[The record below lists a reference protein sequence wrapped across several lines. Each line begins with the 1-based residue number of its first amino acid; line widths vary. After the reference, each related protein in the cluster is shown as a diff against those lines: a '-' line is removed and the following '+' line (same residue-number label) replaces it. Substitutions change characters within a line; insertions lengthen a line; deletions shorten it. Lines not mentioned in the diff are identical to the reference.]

1 MNVNEIGAA
10 GCPAWWEAGWARR
23 SSSGTSFA
31 DRIGGVNAADAFSSH
46 RSGVSATG
54 QSFVLEAYQA
64 SASSGMHNIKSSY
77 NTYESENYRIV
88 PDNEAGCFDIYNKQG
103 EKLGVFNYSDI
114 KIRQDSATGT
124 QLLISAYGTGSFYDA
139 IVMDNELKED
149 LQNAMGVSTLE
160 MVELKGFTLKT
171 HFGTG
176 IQYLVRD
183 GEEGRGGKVLLQN
196 QADIEKYEALAET
209 YFNKYPNLVHDKNA
223 GYIWADLEIK
233 GLAQHTD
240 NGIISL
246 GYDGMSYN
254 DNSDYKNNWNIFFST
269 DAYKTVFDWL
279 QSNKENIEEMQKSSI
294 VETIFAK
301 RTQNEVKASQTS
313 NVDTYR
319 KYLESKYGRVT
330 IKDVPKDQKT
340 LEKLGKSMSG
350 NDVVIAPNI
359 LEEMAND
366 PQKAAYYEQKIDY
379 FFDTIIPRETAR
391 CASMGLVFEP
401 AGVVVHKDGTV
412 TYICGCSDSPERV
425 AQVNAINKAK
435 REKRAARRE
444 AAFERGREEAARRA
458 QEIELSARRH
468 SIEQTLADYSAQT
481 WDVQTVNT
489 TDTGISMQEAYER
502 LSGSGKPLPEAGQD
516 EECKEKN
523 VGGSDLAASAGLPPG
538 TKVTEIAV
546 ASLPNGVSFYFNE
559 DTGEVSCIDDR
570 DSRPGRHALWSK
582 ILSPEER
589 ERVYNQLF
597 DNYKDVAAG
606 RFVYR
611 YRAYLKHEEFW
622 DMYLDGKVDLT
633 TLVESDSM
641 LSEEELYNKF
651 LHDKV
656 NGK

>member
-10 GCPAWWEAGWARR
+10 GCPAWRETGHARR
-23 SSSGTSFA
+23 SSSGTDFA
-31 DRIGGVNAADAFSSH
+31 SRISGVNTLGTFFPQK
-46 RSGVSATG
+46 SGVRAA
-54 QSFVLEAYQA
+54 QQNFVLETYRA
-64 SASSGMHNIKSSY
+64 SIASGIYNVKPSY
-77 NTYESENYRIV
+77 DTYESENYRIV

-149 LQNAMGVSTLE
+149 LQNAMSVSTLE
-160 MVELKGFTLKT
+160 MVELQGFTLKT
-171 HFGTG
+171 HSGTG

-240 NGIISL
+240 NGIISM
-246 GYDGMSYN
+246 GYD
-254 DNSDYKNNWNIFFST
+254 
-269 DAYKTVFDWL
+269 
-279 QSNKENIEEMQKSSI
+279 
-294 VETIFAK
+294 IFAK

-313 NVDTYR
+313 NADTYR

-366 PQKAAYYEQKIDY
+366 PEKAAYYEQKIDY

-401 AGVVVHKDGTV
+401 AGIVVHKDGTV

-435 REKRAARRE
+435 REKRAAQRE

-468 SIEQTLADYSAQT
+468 SIEQTLA
-481 WDVQTVNT
+481 
-489 TDTGISMQEAYER
+489 
-502 LSGSGKPLPEAGQD
+502 EAGQD

-523 VGGSDLAASAGLPPG
+523 VDGSDLAASAGLPPG

-559 DTGEVSCIDDR
+559 DTGEVSCINDR